1 MRNRWYE
8 KDQLIDDYLETGR
21 FPPLPSSI
29 EGDAKA
35 DDADGYVE
43 TDVRTKSVGEFTR
56 IYVVLG
62 SAYLVWRSVA
72 RVWGKL
78 AGSP

>member
-1 MRNRWYE
+1 M
-8 KDQLIDDYLETGR
+8 DDYLVTGR
-21 FPPLPSSI
+21 FPPLPSNM

-35 DDADGYVE
+35 EDTDGYVE
-43 TDVRTKSVGEFTR
+43 TEVRTKSVGEFTR

-62 SAYLVWRSVA
+62 TVYLVWRSVA

-78 AGSP
+78 AGSS